1 VPTGVSARAPL
12 YRPIVNG
19 SHPQFPATYPSC
31 TSPQLR
37 AHASRPATSRMKA
50 SMDRDSVYSDMSISA
65 SLRDFDPERSMH
77 NSAYSAHSNLHSSRW
92 SAPSPAEDESEAESE
107 GPWAPPAWQNH
118 NNKWYRKSYL
128 QESSPSKSRTA
139 SPYEQRLDR
148 EVTPSRIPLPESP
161 RKGTPRTS
169 PEPVD
174 QRFYTPDTIASRL
187 QSPEVEPEMT
197 PDAQQPL
204 EEEDAPK
211 RDGCRYLLSY
221 GTLRPRLFYHAC
233 NDLSL
238 TKFSHPSSV
247 QIREPREYGTSRRAP
262 FLYHPWHVQGTID

>member
-1 VPTGVSARAPL
+1 MPTSASARAPP
-12 YRPIVNG
+12 YCPIVNG
-19 SHPQFPATYPSC
+19 SQPQSPATYPSC

-37 AHASRPATSRMKA
+37 AHASRPATSRMIEP
-50 SMDRDSVYSDMSISA
+50 MDRDSIYSDMSMSA
-65 SLRDFDPERSMH
+65 SLRDFDPERSMY

-92 SAPSPAEDESEAESE
+92 SAPPPAEEESEAESE

-169 PEPVD
+169 PEPME
-174 QRFYTPDTIASRL
+174 QRQFTPETIASRL
-187 QSPEVEPEMT
+187 QSPEIEPET
-197 PDAQQPL
+197 IPGAQHHL
-204 EEEDAPK
+204 EEGDAPK

-221 GTLRPRLFYHAC
+221 GTLMPRLSYHTC
-233 NDLSL
+233 KYLVL
-238 TKFSHPSSV
+238 TKSSHPSSLQV
-247 QIREPREYGTSRRAP
+247 
-262 FLYHPWHVQGTID
+262 